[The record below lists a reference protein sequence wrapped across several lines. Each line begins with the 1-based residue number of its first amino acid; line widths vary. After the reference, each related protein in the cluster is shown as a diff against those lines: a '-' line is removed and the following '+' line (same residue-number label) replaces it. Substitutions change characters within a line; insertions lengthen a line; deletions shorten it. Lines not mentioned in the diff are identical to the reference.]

1 MERSTFGLRY
11 KRHYLRGINNKRGKE
26 MENHRL
32 SIAHVCSERV
42 PHDSEDCTRNAIIVD
57 GMHMCI
63 NIIGSRLV
71 AGLSC
76 QLRCASG
83 DKEDSW
89 TCAEACN
96 ERFMNVNHALP

>member
-1 MERSTFGLRY
+1 
-11 KRHYLRGINNKRGKE
+11 

-42 PHDSEDCTRNAIIVD
+42 PHDSEDCTRNAITVD